1 MVRETCTLSDL
12 LRLIVRILPKYKR
25 HHVVVVVVVVAVV
38 TTFTRLWQ
46 IRYR

>member
-1 MVRETCTLSDL
+1 MVCETCTLSDL

-25 HHVVVVVVVVAVV
+25 HHVVVVAVV